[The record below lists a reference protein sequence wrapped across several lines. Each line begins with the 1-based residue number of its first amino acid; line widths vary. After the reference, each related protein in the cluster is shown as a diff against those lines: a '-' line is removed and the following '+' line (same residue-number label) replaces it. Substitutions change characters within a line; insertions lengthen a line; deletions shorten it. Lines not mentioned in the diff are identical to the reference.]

1 MENFL
6 TTSSHFAKDCLFLFK
21 FFLALM
27 LSEIFHHKLRDEGR
41 NAEFKEINSA
51 KVTSSKREK
60 KSLISL
66 RDLQTNTPGAPN
78 ENVAQKHWNIALL
91 NVLSYL
97 NSRDR

>member
-6 TTSSHFAKDCLFLFK
+6 TTSSHFAKDCLFLLK
-21 FFLALM
+21 FFLPLM
-27 LSEIFHHKLRDEGR
+27 LSEIFHQKLRDEGR
-41 NAEFKEINSA
+41 NAEFKEINFG

-78 ENVAQKHWNIALL
+78 ENVAQKH
-91 NVLSYL
+91 
-97 NSRDR
+97 

>member
-27 LSEIFHHKLRDEGR
+27 LSEIFHHKLQDEGR
-41 NAEFKEINSA
+41 NAEFKEINFA
-51 KVTSSKREK
+51 KVTSSKRKK

-78 ENVAQKHWNIALL
+78 ENVAQKH
-91 NVLSYL
+91 
-97 NSRDR
+97 